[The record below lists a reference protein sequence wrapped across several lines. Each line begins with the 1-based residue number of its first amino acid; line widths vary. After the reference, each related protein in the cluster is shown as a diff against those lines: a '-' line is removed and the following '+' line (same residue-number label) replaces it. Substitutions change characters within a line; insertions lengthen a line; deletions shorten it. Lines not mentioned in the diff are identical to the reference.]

1 MRARNSLLVAVLL
14 AVLAG
19 GGVRAQETPP
29 ANDLLLATLW
39 TQRAVEYKA
48 NALTVYALARI
59 RLDEALADRSWTA
72 APAEQKGDFQN
83 LPPAVVLDV
92 DETLLDNS
100 EYQVWMMRTNQ
111 SFSTKSW
118 NQFCAA
124 QISAAIPGAV
134 EFTKYA
140 DSKGVKV
147 FYVTNRGIETEKDT
161 RENMAKL
168 GFPLGGNVD
177 TFLMQGEKPEWTG
190 VKSTRRAVIARDYR
204 VLLNIGDNL
213 GDFDDRYRSSEAE
226 RVKALEAGMP
236 YWGKQWL
243 MLPNPTYGSFDTA
256 PYGHDFK
263 KSRDEQRKA
272 KWDVLESW
280 SGPAQP

>member
-1 MRARNSLLVAVLL
+1 M

-39 TQRAVEYKA
+39 TQRAVEYRA
-48 NALTVYALARI
+48 NTLTVYALARI

-72 APAEQKGDFQN
+72 APAEQKGDFQS

-100 EYQVWMMRTNQ
+100 KYQVWMMRTNQ

-147 FYVTNRGIETEKDT
+147 FYVTNRGAETETDT

-177 TFLMQGEKPEWTG
+177 TFLMQGEKPDWTG
-190 VKSTRRAVIARDYR
+190 AKSTRRAVIARDYR
-204 VLLNIGDNL
+204 ILLNMGDNL
-213 GDFDDRYRSSEAE
+213 GDFDDRYRSSEVD
-226 RVKALEAGMP
+226 RVKAFEAGMP

>member
-1 MRARNSLLVAVLL
+1 MSARKSLFLALLL
-14 AVLAG
+14 AVLSAG
-19 GGVRAQETPP
+19 AVRAQDVPP
-29 ANDLLLATLW
+29 AHDLLLANLW
-39 TQRAVEYKA
+39 IQRAVEYKA

-59 RLDEALADRSWTA
+59 RLDEALSDRNWTA
-72 APAEQKGDFQN
+72 APGEQTGDFQN

-100 EYQVWMMRTNQ
+100 KYQVWLMRADQ

-140 DSKGVKV
+140 ESKGVKV
-147 FYVTNRGIETEKDT
+147 FYVTNRGAETEKDT
-161 RENMAKL
+161 RENMAKF
-168 GFPLGGNVD
+168 GFPMGGNVD

-190 VKSTRRAVIARDYR
+190 AKSTRRTAIAKDYR
-204 VLLNIGDNL
+204 ILLNIGDNL
-213 GDFDDRYRSSEAE
+213 GDFDDRYRSSESD
-226 RVKALEAGMP
+226 RVKVFEAAMP

-243 MLPNPTYGSFDTA
+243 MLANPTYGSFDTS

-263 KSRDEQRKA
+263 KPRGEQRKA

-280 SGPAQP
+280 SGPTP

>member
-14 AVLAG
+14 SVLAG

-39 TQRAVEYKA
+39 TQRAVEYRA

-72 APAEQKGDFQN
+72 APAEQKGDFQS

-100 EYQVWMMRTNQ
+100 KYQVWMMRTNQ

-147 FYVTNRGIETEKDT
+147 FYVTNRGAETETDT

-177 TFLMQGEKPEWTG
+177 TFLMQGEKPDWTG
-190 VKSTRRAVIARDYR
+190 AKSTRRAVIARDYR
-204 VLLNIGDNL
+204 ILLNIGDNL
-213 GDFDDRYRSSEAE
+213 GDFDDRYRSSEAD
-226 RVKALEAGMP
+226 RVKAFEAGMP

>member
-1 MRARNSLLVAVLL
+1 MRARKTLILGVLL
-14 AVLAG
+14 AVLSG
-19 GGVRAQETPP
+19 GAVQAQETRP
-29 ANDLLLATLW
+29 AHDMLLANLW
-39 TQRAVEYKA
+39 MQRAVEYRA

-59 RLDEALADRSWTA
+59 RLDEALADKNWTA

-92 DETLLDNS
+92 DETVLDNS
-100 EYQVWMMRTNQ
+100 KYEVWLMRADQ
-111 SFSTKSW
+111 SFSTKTW

-124 QISAAIPGAV
+124 QISVAIPGAV

-140 DSKGVKV
+140 ETKGVKV
-147 FYVTNRGIETEKDT
+147 FYVTNRGAETEKDT
-161 RENMAKL
+161 RENMQKL

-190 VKSTRRAVIARDYR
+190 AKSTRRAAITKDYR

-213 GDFDDRYRSSEAE
+213 GDFDDRYRTSEAD
-226 RVKALEAGMP
+226 RVKAFEAGMP

-243 MLPNPTYGSFDTA
+243 MLANPTYGSFDTA

-272 KWDVLESW
+272 KWDVLEAW
-280 SGPAQP
+280 VGPAP

>member
-1 MRARNSLLVAVLL
+1 MSARKSLMLALLL
-14 AVLAG
+14 AVLSG
-19 GGVRAQETPP
+19 GAVRAQDVPP
-29 ANDLLLATLW
+29 AHDLLLANLW
-39 TQRAVEYKA
+39 IQRAVEYKA

-59 RLDEALADRSWTA
+59 RLDEALSDRNWTA
-72 APAEQKGDFQN
+72 APGEQTGDFQN

-100 EYQVWMMRTNQ
+100 KYQVWLMRADQ

-140 DSKGVKV
+140 DAKGVKV
-147 FYVTNRGIETEKDT
+147 FYVTNRGAETEKDT

-168 GFPLGGNVD
+168 GFPMGGNVD

-190 VKSTRRAVIARDYR
+190 AKSARRAVIAKDYR
-204 VLLNIGDNL
+204 ILLNIGDNL
-213 GDFDDRYRSSEAE
+213 GDFDDRYRSSESD
-226 RVKALEAGMP
+226 RVKVFEAAMP

-243 MLPNPTYGSFDTA
+243 MLANPTYGSFDTS

-263 KSRDEQRKA
+263 KPRDEQRKA

-280 SGPAQP
+280 SGPTP

>member
-1 MRARNSLLVAVLL
+1 MSARKSLILALLL
-14 AVLAG
+14 AVLSG
-19 GGVRAQETPP
+19 GAVRAQDVPP
-29 ANDLLLATLW
+29 AHDLLLANLW
-39 TQRAVEYKA
+39 IQRAVEYKA

-59 RLDEALADRSWTA
+59 RLDEALSDRNWTA
-72 APAEQKGDFQN
+72 APGEQTGDFQN

-100 EYQVWMMRTNQ
+100 KYQVWLMRADQ

-140 DSKGVKV
+140 EAKGVKV
-147 FYVTNRGIETEKDT
+147 FYVTNRGAETEKDT

-168 GFPLGGNVD
+168 GFPMGGNVD

-190 VKSTRRAVIARDYR
+190 AKSARRAVIAKDYR
-204 VLLNIGDNL
+204 ILLNIGDNL
-213 GDFDDRYRSSEAE
+213 GDFDDRYRSSESD
-226 RVKALEAGMP
+226 RVKVFEAAMP

-243 MLPNPTYGSFDTA
+243 MLANPTYGSFDTS

-263 KSRDEQRKA
+263 KPRDEQRKA

-280 SGPAQP
+280 SGPTP

>member
-1 MRARNSLLVAVLL
+1 MRMRKGLILGLLL
-14 AVLAG
+14 AALSG
-19 GGVRAQETPP
+19 GAVRAQEVPP
-29 ANDLLLATLW
+29 ASDLLLATLW

-48 NALTVYALARI
+48 NALTVFALARI
-59 RLDEALADRSWTA
+59 RLDEALADKTWTA
-72 APAEQKGDFQN
+72 APAEQTGDFAN

-100 EYQVWMMRTNQ
+100 KYQVWMMRTNQ

-124 QISAAIPGAV
+124 QVSTAIPGAV

-147 FYVTNRGIETEKDT
+147 FYVTNRGTETEKDT
-161 RENMAKL
+161 RENMQKL
-168 GFPLGGNVD
+168 GFPMGGNVD
-177 TFLMQGEKPEWTG
+177 TFLMQGEKPDWTG
-190 VKSTRRAVIARDYR
+190 AKGTRRAVIARDYR
-204 VLLNIGDNL
+204 VVLNLGDNF
-213 GDFDDRYRSSEAE
+213 GDFDDRYRTSEAD
-226 RVKALEAGMP
+226 RVKAFEAGMP
-236 YWGKQWL
+236 YWGRQWL

-256 PYGHDFK
+256 PFGHDFK
-263 KSRDEQRKA
+263 KSREEQRKA

-280 SGPAQP
+280 VGPTP